1 MIGFSGIK
9 DAEGLPSDLRPTIEQ
24 LVVVGIANTGRNIRL
39 SRYYDGEIVVHDRG
53 RRVSA
58 KRLENDQVCYWPEA
72 VVDKLAERIRLESFV
87 TKDGSDDTLD
97 AIMDASNVVNEYAS
111 FLPSKLVHGP
121 MFCAV
126 NNTPGGV
133 RVRMHN
139 ALDAAALP
147 DPERRPGVVG
157 AGMCVARVERTKWS
171 SGPVPTQVNLYTPGM
186 VTVIRRLEQAH
197 WRAEPMYVPERD
209 PMFFAFVHK
218 RSGERPF
225 GKSRITR
232 AIRCYTEDA
241 VRVLWNHE
249 VAAAVYSQPMR
260 GLLGLSDAQYDALM
274 AKGKDATYDDRM
286 VLAGVN
292 DEGHAPQ
299 LTQLTAASPEPYI
312 ASLRML
318 ASLVSGAS
326 GVPLASLGITTD
338 NPSSADAIQAA
349 REDIC
354 LVAEDDIAADKWTLR
369 RVAMCALAVNEGVAT
384 DQLTDHQ
391 KSVSAHFANP
401 TIPSLNARA
410 SFVQTVSGIDDGFG
424 KSSVGREMLGFDA
437 ATIARLE
444 SDESRSAT
452 NAAISAMFG
461 GGNAD
466 TEGVDRGLQQE
477 P

>member
-1 MIGFSGIK
+1 MIGFSGIR
-9 DAEGLPSDLRPTIEQ
+9 DADGLPSELRGTVER
-24 LVVVGIANTGRNIRL
+24 LVTVGASTMRRNVML
-39 SRYYDGEIVVHDRG
+39 SRYYDGEITVQDRG

-87 TKDGSDDTLD
+87 TSDGPDETLD

-111 FLPSKLVHGP
+111 FLTSKLVHGP

-126 NNTPGGV
+126 NNTERGV

-139 ALDAAALP
+139 AIDAAALP
-147 DPERRPGVVG
+147 DPERRPGFVG
-157 AGMCVARVERTKWS
+157 AGMCVARMERTTWS
-171 SGPVPTQVNLYTPGM
+171 GIDVPTQVNLYTPGM
-186 VTVIRRLEQAH
+186 VTVIRRLDRSH
-197 WRAEPMYVPERD
+197 WRAEPMFVPERD

-249 VAAAVYSQPMR
+249 VAASVYSQPMR
-260 GLLGLSDAQYDALM
+260 ALLGLSDAQYDALM
-274 AKGKDATYDDRM
+274 AKGKDATYNDKM
-286 VLAGVN
+286 VLTGVN
-292 DEGHAPQ
+292 DEGQAPT

-326 GVPLASLGITTD
+326 GVPLSSLGITTD

-354 LVAEDDIAADKWTLR
+354 LAAEDDIAADKWTLR
-369 RVAMCALAVNEGVAT
+369 RVAMCALAVNEGIST
-384 DQLTDHQ
+384 DGLTDRQ
-391 KSVSAHFANP
+391 RSVSAHFANP

-410 SFVQTVSGIDDGFG
+410 SFVQMVGSMDDGFP
-424 KSSVGREMLGFDA
+424 KSTVGREMLGFDK

-444 SDESRSAT
+444 SDETRAAT
-452 NAAISAMFG
+452 AAMARQIFG
-461 GGNAD
+461 GAGSGD
-466 TEGVDRGLQQE
+466 GTEGVG
-477 P
+477 

>member
-1 MIGFSGIK
+1 MIGISAIR
-9 DAEGLPSDLRPTIEQ
+9 DAAGLPSELRDTADQ
-24 LVVVGIANTGRNIRL
+24 LVKVGTAHARRNLLL
-39 SRYYDGEIVVHDRG
+39 SRYYDGDIVVQDRG

-72 VVDKLAERIRLESFV
+72 VVDKLAERIRLEYFV
-87 TKDGSDDTLD
+87 TSDGSDDTLD
-97 AIMDASNVVNEYAS
+97 AIMDGSNVVNEYAS
-111 FLPSKLVHGP
+111 FLTSKLVHGP

-126 NNTPGGV
+126 NNTAGGV

-147 DPERRPGVVG
+147 DPERRPGLVG
-157 AGMCVARVERTKWS
+157 AGLCVARTERTRWS
-171 SGPVPTQVNLYTPGM
+171 SGFVPTQVNMYTPGA
-186 VTVIRRLEQAH
+186 VTVFTRTDQQH
-197 WRAEPMYVPERD
+197 WRAETVAVPERD
-209 PMFFAFVHK
+209 PMFYAFVHK

-225 GKSRITR
+225 GKSRITK

-260 GLLGLSDAQYDALM
+260 ALLGLSDAQYDALIG
-274 AKGKDATYDDRM
+274 KKDAVYNDRM
-286 VLAGVN
+286 LLTAVN
-292 DEGHAPQ
+292 DEGQPPN
-299 LTQLTAASPEPYI
+299 LVQLTASSPEPYI

-354 LVAEDDIAADKWTLR
+354 LVAEDDIASDKWTLR
-369 RVAMCALAVNEGVAT
+369 RVAMCAMAVNEGIST
-384 DQLTDHQ
+384 DQLTERQ
-391 KSVSAHFANP
+391 RSVSAHFANP

-410 SFVQTVSGIDDGFG
+410 SFVQMVGSMDEGFAQTT
-424 KSSVGREMLGFDA
+424 VGREMLGFDQ

-444 SDESRSAT
+444 SDERRAAS

-461 GGNAD
+461 GVGGAD
-466 TEGVDRGLQQE
+466 TAQLRGGIQ

>member
-1 MIGFSGIK
+1 MIGFSGIR
-9 DAEGLPSDLRPTIEQ
+9 DADGLPPELREMVEQ
-24 LVVVGIANTGRNIRL
+24 LVKVGAATQHRNL
-39 SRYYDGEIVVHDRG
+39 MLTSYYDGEIVVEDRG
-53 RRVSA
+53 RRVST
-58 KRLENDQVCYWPEA
+58 KMLTNDQVCYWPEA

-87 TKDGSDDTLD
+87 TSDGPDETLD
-97 AIMDASNVVNEYAS
+97 KIMDASNVVNEYAS

-157 AGMCVARVERTKWS
+157 AGMCVARMERTRWS
-171 SGPVPTQVNLYTPGM
+171 SGPIPTQVNLYTPGM
-186 VTVIRRLEQAH
+186 VTVIRRVDPTR
-197 WRAEPMYVPERD
+197 WRAEAVPVPERD

-274 AKGKDATYDDRM
+274 AKGKDAVYNDRM
-286 VLAGVN
+286 VLTGAN
-292 DEGHAPQ
+292 EDGHAPN
-299 LTQLTAASPEPYI
+299 LVQLTAASPEPYI

-369 RVAMCALAVNEGVAT
+369 RVAMCALAVNEGVST
-384 DQLTDHQ
+384 EQLTDHQ
-391 KSVSAHFANP
+391 RSVSAHFANP

-444 SDESRSAT
+444 SDETKAAASAAYR
-452 NAAISAMFG
+452 NMFG
-461 GGNAD
+461 GVA
-466 TEGVDRGLQQE
+466 EGGEDSA
-477 P
+477 